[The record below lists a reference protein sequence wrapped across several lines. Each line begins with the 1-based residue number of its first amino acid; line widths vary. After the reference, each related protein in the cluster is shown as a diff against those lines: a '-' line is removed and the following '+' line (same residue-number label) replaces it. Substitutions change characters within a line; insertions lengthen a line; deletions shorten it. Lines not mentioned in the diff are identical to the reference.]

1 MTSSRG
7 LLACFLSR
15 VLFLLCLSFTHTSLS
30 SALPAQLQYEDC
42 YYQSNTSLKFDI
54 STVYAQVLDDASS
67 GGKYLN
73 FTVLGETPKTILK
86 SSAVNGNESN
96 AVASEYELLIGS
108 DHAILNML

>member
-15 VLFLLCLSFTHTSLS
+15 VLLLLFLFLTHTSLS
-30 SALPAQLQYEDC
+30 SALPAELQYEDC
-42 YYQSNTSLKFDI
+42 YYQSNASLKFDI

-86 SSAVNGNESN
+86 SSAINGNESN
-96 AVASEYELLIGS
+96 AVASEHTPVIPSDRIPLSLL
-108 DHAILNML
+108 

>member
-15 VLFLLCLSFTHTSLS
+15 VFLLLCLSLTHTSLS
-30 SALPAQLQYEDC
+30 SALPAQLQYDDC
-42 YYQSNTSLKFDI
+42 YYQSNTSLKVNI

-73 FTVLGETPKTILK
+73 FTVLGETPKIILK

-96 AVASEYELLIGS
+96 AVASECMPL
-108 DHAILNML
+108 